1 MINSVSEALPHAL
14 GQRRI
19 MFEDLEYP
27 LSACL
32 VTYGDVL
39 IEVDARV
46 EAIPKAGRDAIVTD
60 LRFMPGGSAANC
72 AAVAAK
78 LGARARFLGLV
89 GQDTFGAMLIQDLEH
104 HGVDISGLRTAA
116 GPTAVAIIIIDSAGE
131 RTFLSFRGVG
141 ASAPYGPPPASLLQA
156 GDCLHISGYSFQ
168 TPYSRDTALC
178 LIAAAQ
184 EVGARISVDPSFH
197 FARQVMTE
205 FRYLLDG
212 IDFFTPNQEEAFQI
226 TGIQE
231 PTDAAERLR
240 SLGIGTVLLKLGREG
255 CLIATQLGIEHIPA
269 YSVPRVI
276 DTTGAG
282 DAFAG
287 GFLAATLKDCRLEEA
302 TCVGHAA
309 AALVVAKVGG
319 HAGAPTV
326 SELRDFA
333 REQQDAGL
341 LATLTKLE
349 S

>member
-1 MINSVSEALPHAL
+1 MSE
-14 GQRRI
+14 
-19 MFEDLEYP
+19 
-27 LSACL
+27 CL

-39 IEVDARV
+39 IEVDAQV
-46 EAIPKAGRDAIVTD
+46 EAIPKAGQDAIVTD
-60 LRFMPGGSAANC
+60 LRITSGGSAANC
-72 AAVAAK
+72 AVVAAR

-89 GQDTFGAMLIQDLEH
+89 GQDTFGTMLLQDLEQ
-104 HGVDISGLRTAA
+104 HGVDISGLRSVA
-116 GPTAVAIIIIDSAGE
+116 GPTGMAIIIIDSAGE

-141 ASAPYGPPPASLLQA
+141 ASVPYGPIPSSLLQA
-156 GDCLHISGYSFQ
+156 GDCLHISGYTFQ
-168 TPYSRDTALC
+168 TPHSRDTALC

-184 EVGARISVDPSFH
+184 EVGATISVDPSFH
-197 FARQVMTE
+197 FACQVMAE
-205 FRYLLDG
+205 YRHLLDG
-212 IDFFTPNQEEAFQI
+212 IDFFMPNEEEAFQI

-231 PTDAAERLR
+231 PTDAAKRLR
-240 SLGIGTVLLKLGREG
+240 SLGVGTVLLKLGKDG
-255 CLIATQLGIEHIPA
+255 CLIATPLGIVRIPA
-269 YSVPRVI
+269 YSVHNVI

-287 GFLAATLKDCRLEEA
+287 GFLAATLKGCRVEEA
-302 TCVGHAA
+302 TRVGHAA

-326 SELRDFA
+326 SELRVFA